1 LDDENPDGDEASDGA
16 QEDGTDDADE
26 SCFGQCDSTEVS
38 DTPFQTK
45 PEAFGESEF
54 SVEIEDAEAGE
65 VPSCLVGG
73 INFVSSSLSLS
84 GNEALANAWDAAAS
98 PSAGQMILQLVRSG
112 DDDGAQVPGAFH
124 NGSEVED
131 GFFTLGQGTDSEN
144 LSYEDDTRTV
154 SYTFSQSFEV
164 QFASDDDDE
173 EPATVEVAEA
183 QVVAVLADDCSSLT
197 EVEIS
202 LLIPVSQAGAAFGED
217 TMVEALG
224 AGSATLSDGGA
235 AAYELILT
243 GTMAAGEER

>member
-1 LDDENPDGDEASDGA
+1 
-16 QEDGTDDADE
+16 
-26 SCFGQCDSTEVS
+26 
-38 DTPFQTK
+38 
-45 PEAFGESEF
+45 
-54 SVEIEDAEAGE
+54 
-65 VPSCLVGG
+65 
-73 INFVSSSLSLS
+73 
-84 GNEALANAWDAAAS
+84 
-98 PSAGQMILQLVRSG
+98 
-112 DDDGAQVPGAFH
+112 
-124 NGSEVED
+124 
-131 GFFTLGQGTDSEN
+131 
-144 LSYEDDTRTV
+144 V